1 MKKRLYFEVHGY
13 NNSEIERRALRVV
26 ADYLEVESEEVQQ
39 LCDLEIE
46 IYAKSPLEEKD
57 EKITPTATFLG
68 KVFARVK

>member
-26 ADYLEVESEEVQQ
+26 ADYLEVGTEEVQQ

-46 IYAKSPLEEKD
+46 IQAKAPLNEKD
-57 EKITPTATFLG
+57 EEITPTATFIG